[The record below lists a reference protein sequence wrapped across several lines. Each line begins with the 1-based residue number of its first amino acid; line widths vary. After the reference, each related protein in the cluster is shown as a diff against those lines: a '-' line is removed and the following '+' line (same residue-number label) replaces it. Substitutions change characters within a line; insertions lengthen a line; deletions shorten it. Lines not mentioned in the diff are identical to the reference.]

1 MAKEEQSMGLLP
13 IMSPLYN
20 LREICK
26 QMSLLEDHLNNV
38 RKRCPDCIRK
48 HFLTIEAL
56 FEEAVSLDKDFEYD
70 EVLDGKAQDIRNLQ
84 GEWIDCRETKDSHSE
99 HLRIAQALR
108 AVRKEFAP
116 LCFDVRK
123 MATIVRKA
131 SSSSCPHARRN
142 MIRRIATRSN
152 TELEDQQV
160 EKQVRQSPK
169 KKPPRKDLMNRRMPV
184 EDKDLHG
191 LDRGRNGD
199 RDLRTD
205 FK

>member
-1 MAKEEQSMGLLP
+1 MAKEESSMGLLP
-13 IMSPLYN
+13 IMNPLYN

-56 FEEAVSLDKDFEYD
+56 FEEAVSLDKNLEYD
-70 EVLDGKAQDIRNLQ
+70 DVLDGKAQAIRSLQ
-84 GEWIDCRETKDSHSE
+84 GDWIDCRDTKDSHSE

-108 AVRKEFAP
+108 VVRKDFAP

-123 MATIVRKA
+123 MASIIRIA
-131 SSSSCPHARRN
+131 SRSSCPHARRN
-142 MIRRIATRSN
+142 MIRRIATRSQ
-152 TELEDQQV
+152 TEKEDQQV
-160 EKQVRQSPK
+160 EKQVRSSPK
-169 KKPPRKDLMNRRMPV
+169 KKPPRKDLMNRRIPV
-184 EDKDLHG
+184 EDKDLQG
-191 LDRGRNGD
+191 LDRGRDGD